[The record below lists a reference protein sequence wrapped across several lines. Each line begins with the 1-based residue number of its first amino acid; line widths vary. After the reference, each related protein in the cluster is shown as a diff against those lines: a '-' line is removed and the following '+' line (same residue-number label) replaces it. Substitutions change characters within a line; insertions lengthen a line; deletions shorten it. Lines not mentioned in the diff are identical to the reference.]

1 VQSYSKTNKERD
13 LFVTFSKTTALIF
26 EKFYP
31 QALKSVKM
39 GKNDLKIENNS
50 KITYFMAK
58 Y

>member
-1 VQSYSKTNKERD
+1 
-13 LFVTFSKTTALIF
+13 LFVTFFKTTALIF

-31 QALKSVKM
+31 RASKSVKM
-39 GKNDLKIENNS
+39 GKNDLKIENNL